1 MFRTYYIFSAL
12 EVFYKVARKKIF
24 QYVGKTPIVPI
35 SVKILAIFIVLILLS
50 NFMTNFLSINLSERQ
65 KTALTN
71 QLIVN
76 QLKEMYITA
85 GNQYQIYSYSK
96 EKDECI
102 ESLKKAASSGFSQ
115 PHSCAFAFDRT
126 GKMLFFTCKD
136 SSYKA
141 ETFSDK
147 EVLDRLNADFD
158 NSVDQGSLS
167 FDLGFGEYFGVYKYH
182 NDWNCYFV
190 RAESRSDN
198 MREMYTVIGITA
210 VLILILT
217 VLFLFLGLFMLKRVL
232 GNITKITNSLYDMQQ
247 RQQLEVINIDDA
259 PNDDITY
266 LAASFNSLSVS
277 VNNLLTTFQKFVSK
291 DVVNKAYSNHAI
303 SLEGN
308 QRELTILF
316 SDIKSFTYRTE
327 TLGNEIID
335 VLNVHYNKVIHSV
348 HQTDGVIGSIIGD
361 AILAIFG
368 AEVTGAVKSLKSIE
382 AAWEITNVTA
392 ELREKMK
399 ERRALIE
406 KKRKLTKAEDRVYQA
421 ALLDIGVGIDGGT
434 VFYGNIGSDEHMAN
448 TVIGDNVNSA
458 SRLEGLTRV
467 YHLPVIVSDYIKEE
481 AETVSK
487 RYKFYEIDTVQV
499 KGKTEGKKIYFPID
513 TFVQGAVALS
523 QKFDIFEEGLSAYYK
538 GDWSKARKMFK
549 RSELEVSEVFLERM
563 GRKSAPAKWSGIWT
577 MTTK

>member
-1 MFRTYYIFSAL
+1 MAKK
-12 EVFYKVARKKIF
+12 KVF
-24 QYVGKTPIVPI
+24 QYVGNTPIIPI
-35 SVKILAIFIVLILLS
+35 SAKILAIFIILILLS
-50 NFMTNFLSINLSERQ
+50 NFMTNFLSIHLSEHQ
-65 KTALTN
+65 KAALTN
-71 QLIVN
+71 QLMVN

-102 ESLKKAASSGFSQ
+102 ESLKRAVSSGFTQ
-115 PHSCAFAFDRT
+115 KHSNAFAFDRT
-126 GKMLFFTCKD
+126 GKMLFFISKD
-136 SSYKA
+136 PRITTD
-141 ETFSDK
+141 TFSDK
-147 EVLDRLNADFD
+147 KVLDALNADFD
-158 NSVDQGSLS
+158 KSIDQGAIT
-167 FDLGFGEYFGVYKYH
+167 FDLGFGEYYGIYKYH

-190 RAESRSDN
+190 RAESRADS
-198 MREMYTVIGITA
+198 MMEMYKVIGITA
-210 VLILILT
+210 GIILILT
-217 VLFLFLGLFMLKRVL
+217 IIFLFLGLFMFNKIFANIKR
-232 GNITKITNSLYDMQQ
+232 ITNSLYDMQQ
-247 RQQLEVINIDDA
+247 RQQLEIINIDDA

-266 LAASFNSLSVS
+266 LAASFNALSVS

-327 TLGNEIID
+327 ILGNEIID
-335 VLNVHYNKVIHSV
+335 VLNVHYNKVIHAV
-348 HQTDGVIGSIIGD
+348 HQSTGVIGSIIGD

-368 AEVTGAVKSLKSIE
+368 TEMSSAEKSVRSIE

-399 ERRALIE
+399 ERRKEIE
-406 KKRKLTKAEDRVYQA
+406 KTRRLKEAEDRIYKAVM
-421 ALLDIGVGIDGGT
+421 LDIGVGIDGGN

-458 SRLEGLTRV
+458 SRLEGLTRI
-467 YHLPVIVSDYIKEE
+467 YHLPVIVSEYIKKE
-481 AETVSK
+481 AMSVSK

-499 KGKTEGKKIYFPID
+499 KGKTKGKKIYFPID
-513 TFVQGAVALS
+513 TYVQQAAELS
-523 QKFDIFEEGLSAYYK
+523 AQFDIFEEGLTAYYK
-538 GDWSKARKMFK
+538 GNWTTARKKFK
-549 RSELEVSEVFLERM
+549 EVELEVCEVFLERM
-563 GRKSAPAKWSGIWT
+563 GRKSAPAKWSGIWE

>member
-1 MFRTYYIFSAL
+1 M
-12 EVFYKVARKKIF
+12 ARKKIF

-35 SVKILAIFIVLILLS
+35 SVKILAIFILLILLS

-102 ESLKKAASSGFSQ
+102 ESLKKSASSGFSQ

-141 ETFSDK
+141 EIFSDK

-217 VLFLFLGLFMLKRVL
+217 VLFLFLGLFMFKRVL

>member
-1 MFRTYYIFSAL
+1 M
-12 EVFYKVARKKIF
+12 
-24 QYVGKTPIVPI
+24 
-35 SVKILAIFIVLILLS
+35 
-50 NFMTNFLSINLSERQ
+50 
-65 KTALTN
+65 
-71 QLIVN
+71 
-76 QLKEMYITA
+76 
-85 GNQYQIYSYSK
+85 
-96 EKDECI
+96 
-102 ESLKKAASSGFSQ
+102 
-115 PHSCAFAFDRT
+115 
-126 GKMLFFTCKD
+126 
-136 SSYKA
+136 
-141 ETFSDK
+141 
-147 EVLDRLNADFD
+147 
-158 NSVDQGSLS
+158 
-167 FDLGFGEYFGVYKYH
+167 
-182 NDWNCYFV
+182 
-190 RAESRSDN
+190 
-198 MREMYTVIGITA
+198 
-210 VLILILT
+210 
-217 VLFLFLGLFMLKRVL
+217 
-232 GNITKITNSLYDMQQ
+232 
-247 RQQLEVINIDDA
+247 
-259 PNDDITY
+259 
-266 LAASFNSLSVS
+266 
-277 VNNLLTTFQKFVSK
+277 LTTFQKFVSK